1 MGGNRPKVL
10 KELKNNDI
18 INKERKIQR
27 KGKLLNKVCGQL
39 VLFIQW
45 IRI

>member
-18 INKERKIQR
+18 IKKEKRFKE
-27 KGKLLNKVCGQL
+27 KESC
-39 VLFIQW
+39 
-45 IRI
+45 

>member
-18 INKERKIQR
+18 INKDLRKR
-27 KGKLLNKVCGQL
+27 KAAK
-39 VLFIQW
+39 
-45 IRI
+45 